1 MASVRKKGKYTAE
14 DRVDEWLLSQVVEHV
29 YQDKAVE
36 LARTLRVQEVFDIQ
50 LAATDDSMKNLTFT
64 VIWIADLNSN

>member
-29 YQDKAVE
+29 NQNKAVE
-36 LARTLRVQEVFDIQ
+36 LARTLRVQEVFNVA
-50 LAATDDSMKNLTFT
+50 LAATQDSMKNLTFE
-64 VIWIADLNSN
+64 VSLQ